1 MISSSPRFVTEQEA
15 FSRQALGVMP
25 NSSSPSSQ
33 LSSPNVDQ
41 GTLVRHNDDLGIM
54 TEERRQQRQPRL
66 DIDVLPIPADQRAQH
81 ERMADVMYAG
91 LASERLTVQ
100 AVGPA
105 EPVELVPDGPFVQ
118 SGAGVGDQEARILR
132 AWAKLIADA
141 GVGADRCGRGRV
153 KRNLAGPS
161 VLGVADGEPLLGQL
175 YVRAVEPDHLADAH
189 AGHGKQPDQRLV
201 GRGLQR

>member
-1 MISSSPRFVTEQEA
+1 
-15 FSRQALGVMP
+15 
-25 NSSSPSSQ
+25 
-33 LSSPNVDQ
+33 
-41 GTLVRHNDDLGIM
+41 M

-141 GVGADRCGRGRV
+141 GVGAERCGRGRV
-153 KRNLAGPS
+153 KRNLAFLAWRTVSRSWGSSTSERSSPITSPMRMPVTASSPIS
-161 VLGVADGEPLLGQL
+161 VS
-175 YVRAVEPDHLADAH
+175 
-189 AGHGKQPDQRLV
+189 
-201 GRGLQR
+201 